1 MDSFP
6 ITKLNRAASEVLDVA
21 HRRPVELT
29 ERGKRKYVLMAADH
43 YDTMFKR
50 TDTRRA
56 FATNNLPPD
65 IKDLILNGIN
75 QELGETEE

>member
-6 ITKLNRAASEVLDVA
+6 ITKLNRAASEVLDAA

-43 YDTMFKR
+43 YDTIFNR
-50 TDTRRA
+50 ADTRRV
-56 FATNNLPPD
+56 FATDNLPPE
-65 IKDLILNGIN
+65 IRDLILNGIN
-75 QELGETEE
+75 QELGITEE